1 MALGIYGF
9 LAPNKIATGGTAGI
23 AILLNYMYELGIGTW
38 MLFINIPLILI
49 GIKFLGRTFA
59 LKTIICIIAIS
70 AALSIFNKLNYFTAL
85 SQTTMLATL
94 YGGLLIGIGLG
105 LVFKGGASAGGAS
118 IIAQVINKTAG
129 IKQSYIILAVDALVI
144 IASGIVYNSIELAL
158 WSLISIY
165 ATSRIMDTILIG
177 TSSQKIVHISSR
189 KNLTELSLLINKEL
203 NISGTIIKGQN
214 LQVSEYKDIIMLMAD
229 RANLNELKKLVVNY
243 DSEVKMIVMEAT
255 EVLGSY

>member
-23 AILLNYMYELGIGTW
+23 AILLNYMYALGIGTW
-38 MLFINIPLILI
+38 MLIINIPLILI
-49 GIKFLGRTFA
+49 GIKFLGKTFA
-59 LKTIICIIAIS
+59 FKTILCIVAIS
-70 AALSIFNKLNYFTAL
+70 ASLTLLNKLHYFDAFSETI
-85 SQTTMLATL
+85 MLATL

-118 IIAQVINKTAG
+118 IIAQVINKTIG
-129 IKQSYIILAVDALVI
+129 IKQAHVMLAVDALVI
-144 IASGIVYNSIELAL
+144 IATGIVFKSIELAL

-165 ATSRIMDTILIG
+165 ATSKIMDTILIG

-189 KNLTELSLLINKEL
+189 KNLSELSNLINTELG
-203 NISGTIIKGQN
+203 ISGTILKGQD
-214 LQVSEYKDIIMLMAD
+214 LQVSEYKDVIMLMSD
-229 RANLNELKKLVVNY
+229 RSNLNALKKLVINY

-255 EVLGSY
+255 EVLGK